1 MRRLGCSRDVVAG
14 LCNERFHRFACKALV
29 NEFVRDHPDAPEAY
43 PAVHHL
49 TAPLRAAAAAAGDAE
64 RLNLWAG
71 TGWQR
76 ARPGSVADV
85 MAVLLG

>member
-1 MRRLGCSRDVVAG
+1 L
-14 LCNERFHRFACKALV
+14 E
-29 NEFVRDHPDAPEAY
+29 NEFIRDHPGAPEAY

-71 TGWQR
+71 TGWQQAQAGPVAGVL
-76 ARPGSVADV
+76 AR
-85 MAVLLG
+85 LLG